1 MSIYVVGNWKMNL
14 TPTAAIDLVQGL
26 ARHNAVSDELVNVV
40 ICPPF
45 TLLSMINDHDIR
57 SISLGGQTC
66 HHVEKGAYTGEI
78 SAQMLRD
85 VGCTYVILGHSERRR
100 DQHED
105 DALIGRKAL
114 HAHHVGLRPIV
125 CVGETLDQRHDGST
139 FDVVK
144 HQLDGIIAS
153 ASSDVVASSLIAY
166 EPVWAIGTGL
176 AATAE
181 QAQEVHAFIRSHL
194 HASGISSQVPLLYG
208 GSVTSGNAAELFA
221 CVDID
226 GALVGGASLKADEF
240 AQIIHHARSVAA

>member
-1 MSIYVVGNWKMNL
+1 
-14 TPTAAIDLVQGL
+14 
-26 ARHNAVSDELVNVV
+26 
-40 ICPPF
+40 
-45 TLLSMINDHDIR
+45 
-57 SISLGGQTC
+57 
-66 HHVEKGAYTGEI
+66 
-78 SAQMLRD
+78 
-85 VGCTYVILGHSERRR
+85 VILGHSERRR

-125 CVGETLDQRHDGST
+125 CVGETLDQRQDGST